1 MNTYTTLINK
11 PPQHM
16 PHTSSFTMGTHT
28 IEIEVGKKY
37 KKTIYN
43 DDKQFDSFVHK
54 IKKKLFIH
62 VYHVFE

>member
-16 PHTSSFTMGTHT
+16 PHTNSFTMGTHT

-37 KKTIYN
+37 KKQYIMMIN
-43 DDKQFDSFVHK
+43 NL
-54 IKKKLFIH
+54 ILLCII
-62 VYHVFE
+62 